1 MLNHLTEKSSQLLKQ
16 YNSCFE
22 NPFWNQI
29 LYPPFL
35 HVIKAVFSFYL
46 SKASPVYK
54 KYKYIG
60 VKSCSRHKTKT
71 WQKIF
76 VTTGLD
82 LRTVIIHNL
91 KLLYRDPR
99 YQQNITVIVTLA
111 GLPGRWWWWLVQVV
125 DIYHLPELTRSGD
138 TVRRAPAPSYWRT
151 RQL

>member
-1 MLNHLTEKSSQLLKQ
+1 MELDFITLL
-16 YNSCFE
+16 
-22 NPFWNQI
+22 
-29 LYPPFL
+29 LYSFL
-35 HVIKAVFSFYL
+35 HVIKSRFRFLLEQSQ
-46 SKASPVYK
+46 SPVYK

-91 KLLYRDPR
+91 KLLYRGWSIPIE
-99 YQQNITVIVTLA
+99 YYIVTLA
-111 GLPGRWWWWLVQVV
+111 RLGRQVVLQVV

-138 TVRRAPAPSYWRT
+138 TVRLGPAPYCWQT